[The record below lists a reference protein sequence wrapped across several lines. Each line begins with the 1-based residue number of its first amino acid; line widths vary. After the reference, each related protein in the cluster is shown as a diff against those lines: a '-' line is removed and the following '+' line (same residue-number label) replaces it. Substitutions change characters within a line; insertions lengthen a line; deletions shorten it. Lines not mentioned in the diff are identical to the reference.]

1 MRTTRTDEEF
11 TDQLHELLKAE
22 GISALS
28 VGQIAARLRCS
39 RRRLYA
45 LAPTKEALLHLAAQ
59 AHFDRML
66 QEGFEAG
73 ARETDPA
80 RAIAAYLRVGVTSTV
95 DLSPA
100 FVRDLEASP
109 EGREIFDRYQ
119 LARAEGVRRI
129 LEEGIRRGDFTA
141 HNQLVATEVLLG
153 AAFRLRRSEFLAE
166 AGLTLSQAFEEAYAL
181 ILGGLLAPS
190 RRRRAMARAGA
201 GTRRTPSDAG
211 SGRRRRAQRTPLP

>member
-11 TDQLHELLKAE
+11 AAQLHELLKAE

-28 VGQIAARLRCS
+28 VAQMAARLRCS

-45 LAPTKEALLHLAAQ
+45 LAPTKEALLHLAAR

-66 QEGFEAG
+66 REGFEAA
-73 ARETDPA
+73 ARESDPA
-80 RAIAAYLRVGVTSTV
+80 RAIAAYLHVGVTSTV

-100 FVRDLEASP
+100 FLRDLEASA

-129 LEEGIRRGDFTA
+129 LEQGIRRGVFTA
-141 HNQLVATEVLLG
+141 HNQFVATEVLLG
-153 AAFRLRRSEFLAE
+153 AAFRLRRSAFLAE
-166 AGLTLSQAFEEAYAL
+166 AGLTLSQAFEEAYEL

-190 RRRRAMARAGA
+190 RRRADRRGA
-201 GTRRTPSDAG
+201 GPRRGD
-211 SGRRRRAQRTPLP
+211 RTT